1 MKSFRHW
8 TPRYIKSRL
17 REIYY
22 RRTHP
27 GFPWLT
33 PESCKIL
40 SGFLN
45 KSHVGLEFG
54 SGRSTLWFAK
64 RVKYLTSVEHNKA
77 WYEKVR
83 KALANNG
90 QNNVDYYFIERAR
103 EDEEAGDSAY
113 IKIIDRFETDSID
126 FILLDG
132 LYRDICAEKVLR
144 VIRPG
149 GLLIIDN
156 INWFLP
162 SNSSSPRSRTIK
174 QGPDGEIWRQ
184 VSRSIAEWRKIWTS
198 SGVSDTALFFKPG
211 K

>member
-8 TPRYIKSRL
+8 TPGYIKNRL
-17 REIYY
+17 IEIYY
-22 RRTHP
+22 QRTHP

-33 PESCKIL
+33 PESCEIL
-40 SGFLN
+40 SGHLK
-45 KSHVGLEFG
+45 KSHIGLEFG

-64 RVKYLTSVEHNKA
+64 RVKHLTSIEHNEV
-77 WYEKVR
+77 WYKRV
-83 KALANNG
+83 KKLLADNAL
-90 QNNVDYYFIERAR
+90 NNVDYYLFPEDRE
-103 EDEEAGDSAY
+103 EDEATESAY
-113 IKIIDRFETDSID
+113 VKIIDRFERDSID

-132 LYRDICAEKVLR
+132 IYRDICAEKVLR

-156 INWFLP
+156 VNWFLP
-162 SNSSSPRSRTIK
+162 SNSVSPGSRTIK
-174 QGPDGEIWRQ
+174 QGADGEIWHQ